1 MANFCYFL
9 FFIYFL
15 VFLNYFLFYSNLKSL
30 TLHLE
35 PVSHLTGL
43 SFVFYFKKYFLYL
56 IFFAQQRPINLIK
69 MFFRRQYERFAL
81 TKCFKLY

>member
-1 MANFCYFL
+1 MANFCYFFY

-35 PVSHLTGL
+35 SVSHLTGL
-43 SFVFYFKKYFLYL
+43 SFVFLILKSIFYIYFSSHSKDPS
-56 IFFAQQRPINLIK
+56 I
-69 MFFRRQYERFAL
+69 
-81 TKCFKLY
+81 